1 MIPNRQWILVCLA
14 GLCWGGIAV
23 AQNAGGASGGSSGG
37 SGGASGGSSGAS
49 GSGSSGAD
57 SSGTPSSGTKGGTKG
72 TEGASG
78 TPAEGTPGDS
88 TPAGGAPPPKTGGSA
103 DPFAP
108 ATPNTTEQPSGTGA
122 SSAFGGQPE
131 KRETGPGFTTPGE
144 GEAPADTASGQ
155 SSAFGPGD
163 STATTQPAPPSF
175 TLPGFFGGAPTSYT
189 GGQGRLARPR
199 FRYKVTVSQG
209 YDDNVLQTPD
219 DPQRIPDQQVLVDPG
234 TPDTVTF
241 VPVTRIVGY
250 VPTFVGGNPNL
261 IHYEPVFSTT
271 IERRVIQGRDPVIR
285 TIRAPD
291 PQERAGSP
299 VSRVGLKF
307 DMQQVTRRSLFTLDL
322 SGSVDHYWDRPS
334 IDGSDDYSGS
344 LTMAYL
350 YNLTPRLSASVTTN
364 IAYISQPDFTR
375 LNTPD
380 RIGAGGAG
388 DLVNA
393 LARANATYRWTPRL
407 TTIFSVGENSI
418 MFVDQ
423 SSTGATNGDSYET
436 TFSAEARY
444 LWKPRY
450 TLLAEFRHVLVSYPD
465 SSSLDSTTE
474 VLLLGTELRLSAR
487 LSATVRL
494 GESIRIFDES
504 GDSSSSPY
512 GEALLTYRIGPTSNF
527 QWSSRFGYEE
537 PPGVGS
543 EVLSYRTTLNYFK
556 SFTPRLSLATGITG
570 VSRNI
575 TFSGQSDETEQTID
589 ANIGLEYRYSR
600 QLTLNANFS
609 FTKIITTSG
618 FRDYDRSRIFIG
630 AEYEF

>member
-1 MIPNRQWILVCLA
+1 
-14 GLCWGGIAV
+14 
-23 AQNAGGASGGSSGG
+23 
-37 SGGASGGSSGAS
+37 
-49 GSGSSGAD
+49 
-57 SSGTPSSGTKGGTKG
+57 
-72 TEGASG
+72 
-78 TPAEGTPGDS
+78 
-88 TPAGGAPPPKTGGSA
+88 
-103 DPFAP
+103 
-108 ATPNTTEQPSGTGA
+108 
-122 SSAFGGQPE
+122 
-131 KRETGPGFTTPGE
+131 
-144 GEAPADTASGQ
+144 
-155 SSAFGPGD
+155 
-163 STATTQPAPPSF
+163 
-175 TLPGFFGGAPTSYT
+175 
-189 GGQGRLARPR
+189 
-199 FRYKVTVSQG
+199 
-209 YDDNVLQTPD
+209 
-219 DPQRIPDQQVLVDPG
+219 
-234 TPDTVTF
+234 
-241 VPVTRIVGY
+241 
-250 VPTFVGGNPNL
+250 
-261 IHYEPVFSTT
+261 
-271 IERRVIQGRDPVIR
+271 
-285 TIRAPD
+285 
-291 PQERAGSP
+291 
-299 VSRVGLKF
+299 
-307 DMQQVTRRSLFTLDL
+307 
-322 SGSVDHYWDRPS
+322 
-334 IDGSDDYSGS
+334 
-344 LTMAYL
+344 
-350 YNLTPRLSASVTTN
+350 
-364 IAYISQPDFTR
+364 
-375 LNTPD
+375 
-380 RIGAGGAG
+380 
-388 DLVNA
+388 
-393 LARANATYRWTPRL
+393 
-407 TTIFSVGENSI
+407 

-527 QWSSRFGYEE
+527 QWNSRFGYEE